1 MRSARFVLLSL
12 SILTFPLSFGSAAF
26 AAACS
31 APATA
36 NTVAVCSPLN
46 NASIQGVQ
54 GTVEVS
60 AAANVAGLT
69 LLRVYDNHVP
79 LYETKMSSFDT
90 VIYVGSG
97 LHSLSVVAYNGSGS
111 AFQQQVAYSV
121 TDGSAGQPC
130 GIPQTD
136 ATINFCFPTDQLT
149 VGSPVVISALA
160 RWDCC
165 SITHIRLYEDHAAV
179 YDADHQNNIFAYF
192 SAAPG
197 PHTFSAIAWNNQG
210 QFIKSSVNVTVVDT
224 SCTPQTGVMFCW
236 PNATV
241 PSPVQIIAGASIP
254 GFKKMILY
262 DNDMKID
269 ASGPVLNASYAVG
282 QGLHHFALV
291 AFDSNGNTYKAYRDI
306 RVTTPGPREACGRP
320 ETTQDVNIC
329 SPVEFQTFT
338 TDASGFQPL
347 VTVTARAR
355 WSGHPIMHIRAYVD
369 GQLWYDDHSQSWV
382 DFATRG
388 IASGKHKLTITVWD
402 PNGAT
407 TSASRTF
414 FVQ

>member
-1 MRSARFVLLSL
+1 MRSARFVLLKL
-12 SILTFPLSFGSAAF
+12 TILLFTFTFGSAAF

-31 APATA
+31 PPTTA
-36 NTVAVCSPLN
+36 NTVMVCSPQN
-46 NASIQGVQ
+46 NATIQGVQ
-54 GTVEVS
+54 GTVEIS
-60 AAANVAGLT
+60 AAANVSGLT
-69 LLRVYDNHVP
+69 LMRIYANHAP
-79 LYETKMSSFDT
+79 LYETKMSAFDT

-97 LHSLSVVAYNGSGS
+97 LHSLSVVAYNASGS

-165 SITHIRLYEDHAAV
+165 GITHIRLYEDHAAI
-179 YDADHQNNIFAYF
+179 YDADHQNGIFAYF
-192 SAAPG
+192 SAPPG
-197 PHTFSAIAWNNQG
+197 PHNFSVIAWNSQG

-262 DNDMKID
+262 DNDSKID
-269 ASGPVLNASYAVG
+269 SSGPVLNAAYAVG

-291 AFDSNGNTYKAYRDI
+291 AFDSSGNTYKAYRDI
-306 RVTTPGPREACGRP
+306 RVTTPGPHETCGRP
-320 ETTQDVNIC
+320 ETTRDVNIC
-329 SPVEFQTFT
+329 SPLEFGTYT
-338 TDASGFQPL
+338 TDTPGFPPF
-347 VTVTARAR
+347 VFYMARAR
-355 WSGHPIMHIRAYVD
+355 WTGHVITRIRAYLD
-369 GQLWYDDHSQSWV
+369 GINRYDADQSWI
-382 DFATRG
+382 DFGGREIATP
-388 IASGKHKLTITVWD
+388 GKHTLTVTVWD
-402 PNGAT
+402 SNGDT

-414 FVQ
+414 FTQ